1 MDQSLE
7 VFVIVFTH
15 FTIFGFK
22 NVKINVFGEKK
33 FWCIFIKLK
42 YRCLPT
48 GPGDLKNQ
56 TFEI

>member
-7 VFVIVFTH
+7 VFVKVFTH

-48 GPGDLKNQ
+48 GPGDLKN
-56 TFEI
+56 